1 MQVTLFCYALTD
13 SSPFLMLREIM
24 SECWGI
30 VCAVCEHDNYYRSRL
45 NLNMH
50 LLIHSLAQKQ
60 IQYSSN
66 WIK

>member
-1 MQVTLFCYALTD
+1 MQVFFV
-13 SSPFLMLREIM
+13 FLCIDWQLSCPQVERNH
-24 SECWGI
+24 ECWGI